1 MKPMHAPASAAT
13 MSATFGSDT
22 SSATTRMVTQL
33 MVDTPTARPSSPSMR
48 LTELV
53 MPTIHSTVSGMAS
66 QPRTMA
72 SWLLNTF
79 GFDTTLMTTP
89 CSTAMTAAR
98 IWIRNFV
105 HARREMMS
113 SITPVMTMM
122 IDPSRMPRTSCVMST
137 NRSIDTM
144 KPRKMARPPMRG
156 MGWSCTRRA
165 SPGTSMAPSF
175 CARIL
180 TTGVSAKLTTNAM
193 RIASM
198 TLIQTAVLRNM
209 RTVLQ

>member
-98 IWIRNFV
+98 I
-105 HARREMMS
+105 
-113 SITPVMTMM
+113 
-122 IDPSRMPRTSCVMST
+122 
-137 NRSIDTM
+137 
-144 KPRKMARPPMRG
+144 
-156 MGWSCTRRA
+156 
-165 SPGTSMAPSF
+165 
-175 CARIL
+175 
-180 TTGVSAKLTTNAM
+180 
-193 RIASM
+193 
-198 TLIQTAVLRNM
+198 
-209 RTVLQ
+209 